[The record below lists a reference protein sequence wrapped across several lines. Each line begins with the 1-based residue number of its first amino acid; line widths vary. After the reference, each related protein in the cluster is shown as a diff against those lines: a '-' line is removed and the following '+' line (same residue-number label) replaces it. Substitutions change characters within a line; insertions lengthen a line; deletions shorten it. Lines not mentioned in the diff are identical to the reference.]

1 MRVRQKG
8 NNMSAEKNYEF
19 FKKELPK
26 LMRDHKGQFVLI
38 KDEQIIDFLPTMEAA
53 LKEAYQRFQD
63 NDFIIQEVTDEDR
76 VNYINS
82 AFLHR

>member
-1 MRVRQKG
+1 MPA
-8 NNMSAEKNYEF
+8 NTNYEF

-26 LMRDHKGQFVLI
+26 IIATHRGQFVLI
-38 KDEQIIDFLPTMEAA
+38 RNAKIVNYYPNAEIA
-53 LKEAYQRFQD
+53 LKEAYQSFQD

-82 AFLHR
+82 AFIRI